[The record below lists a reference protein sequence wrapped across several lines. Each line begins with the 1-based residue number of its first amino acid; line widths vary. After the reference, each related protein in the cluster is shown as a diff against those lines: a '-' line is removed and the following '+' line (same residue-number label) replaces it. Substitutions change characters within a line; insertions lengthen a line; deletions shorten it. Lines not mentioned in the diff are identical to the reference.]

1 MRHKIY
7 MEHKYSNA
15 WMSIWNSL
23 SFQLVKQWSMFFNI
37 LCPKWGM
44 AHSQVNENSLC
55 ANRQRVEHLCQKI
68 PLFAKFQRNTEM
80 LGRKLP
86 SRHMGNQDLLHQLI
100 LPQLTTTSYPL
111 KYAGVRGANPHL
123 VKNPCITC
131 DSPKT

>member
-1 MRHKIY
+1 MKFPLISVSEAVVNVLQH
-7 MEHKYSNA
+7 S
-15 WMSIWNSL
+15 MS
-23 SFQLVKQWSMFFNI
+23 KM
-37 LCPKWGM
+37 GDGT
-44 AHSQVNENSLC
+44 QVNKNSLC

-111 KYAGVRGANPHL
+111 KYAGVRGANPHP